1 MSGAEVT
8 LGAIRL
14 LLKFCE
20 DVKNTS
26 ISLAIFFLFRYNDK

>member
-1 MSGAEVT
+1 MSGAKVT
-8 LGAIRL
+8 LGAINL

-26 ISLAIFFLFRYNDK
+26 LSLAIFFLFRYNGK